1 MARLLVLDDPAHAR
15 GNRARGMVVSV
26 LADGASAGRMGDAQY
41 LLVDVPGTVAQA
53 QAVYLA
59 DGVPQA
65 ARDAE
70 AAEEAR
76 YQSDVTAALAARAAE
91 LAAGSVTQEQI
102 LATVTP
108 FDESLRVNPGAYPW
122 RKKRLALGGL
132 ANAIPALAAARA
144 ALAATATS
152 HEALR
157 QEQAG
162 SRSARRVAL
171 RGSIKTA
178 LLAEARSAREAGL
191 VIDPDGPEAQE
202 VREGV
207 IRVVQAFEDL
217 LRSAYLSLHAQTPV
231 SLTLAQV
238 QAGTVDA

>member
-1 MARLLVLDDPAHAR
+1 MARLIVLDDPAHAR
-15 GNRARGMVVSV
+15 GNRARGMVVTV
-26 LADGASAGRMGDAQY
+26 LADGAFAGRMGGAQY

-76 YQSDVTAALAARAAE
+76 YRSDVTAALAARAAE
-91 LAAGSVTQEQI
+91 LAAGTVTQEQI
-102 LATVTP
+102 LATVAP

-132 ANAIPALAAARA
+132 ANAIPAMAAARA
-144 ALAATATS
+144 ALAATTNA
-152 HEALR
+152 HAALR
-157 QEQAG
+157 AEQEG
-162 SRSARRVAL
+162 TRSARRIAL
-171 RGSIKTA
+171 RNSIKA
-178 LLAEARSAREAGL
+178 DLLAAARTATEAGL

-217 LRSAYLSLHAQTPV
+217 LRASFLASRAQTPV
-231 SLTLAQV
+231 SLTLAQA